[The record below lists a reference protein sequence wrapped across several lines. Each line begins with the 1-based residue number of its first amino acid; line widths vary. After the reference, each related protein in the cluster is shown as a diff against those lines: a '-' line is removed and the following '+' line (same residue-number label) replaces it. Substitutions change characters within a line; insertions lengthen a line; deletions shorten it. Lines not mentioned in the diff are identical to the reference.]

1 MPIVV
6 FLHGGA
12 YVRGSRSVNTEVY
25 GNVATYFARQGML
38 GVNGTYRL
46 APAAQWPAAAQDE
59 RRMPVPTAAIR
70 SASI

>member
-25 GNVATYFARQGML
+25 GNVRPPAGDE
-38 GVNGTYRL
+38 GGRL
-46 APAAQWPAAAQDE
+46 PC
-59 RRMPVPTAAIR
+59 
-70 SASI
+70 